1 VVDRPPE
8 SKLIER
14 ARAGDGDAY
23 AELVRAHQQV
33 AYRTAWL
40 ICGSATEA
48 EDVVQDAFIKAWAAL
63 GRFRRAAPFRPWLLA
78 IVANEA
84 RSRGR
89 RSGRQARL
97 LEELLANDRLSGGAV
112 PPPDATA
119 VAHSET
125 AALRASLAGLSA
137 RDREIV
143 GLRYFLEL
151 SEAEIAQ
158 LLGVR
163 RGTVKSR
170 LSRALDR
177 LRAEAAVEAR

>member
-14 ARAGDGDAY
+14 SRAGDDDAY
-23 AELVRAHQQV
+23 AALVRMHQQV
-33 AYRTAWL
+33 AFRTAWL
-40 ICGSATEA
+40 ICGNEAEA
-48 EDVVQDAFIKAWAAL
+48 EDVVQEAFIKAWRGL
-63 GRFRRAAPFRPWLLA
+63 RRFRRGAPFRPWLLA

-84 RSRGR
+84 RSGGR

-97 LEELLANDRLSGGAV
+97 LEQLLANHRLSSGAV
-112 PPPDATA
+112 PTPEATA
-119 VAHSET
+119 VAHSEA
-125 AALRASLAGLSA
+125 AALHARLAGLSA

-151 SEAEIAQ
+151 SEAEIAHV
-158 LLGVR
+158 LGVR

-177 LRAEAAVEAR
+177 LRAEAAVGAS